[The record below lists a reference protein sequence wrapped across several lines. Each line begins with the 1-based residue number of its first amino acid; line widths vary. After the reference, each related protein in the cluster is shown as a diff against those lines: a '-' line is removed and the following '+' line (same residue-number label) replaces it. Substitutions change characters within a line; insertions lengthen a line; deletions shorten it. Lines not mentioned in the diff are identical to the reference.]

1 MGLQDGTIQALK
13 QGPQLHPP
21 SELLKY
27 LTRQKEYKK
36 IRTKWGGVE
45 LTISV

>member
-13 QGPQLHPP
+13 QGSQLHPP
-21 SELLKY
+21 SELMKY
-27 LTRQKEYKK
+27 LARQKEYKK

-45 LTISV
+45 LTVAV